1 MSRGRARGAAQ
12 AQSLGRILDYPTKP
26 FCKRGG
32 IIRTHEDAGAGW
44 DRFRDRARFGA
55 DHRKT
60 PGDGFGISH
69 AIALET
75 GGKNE
80 RIGRDVE
87 LGKMVL

>member
-60 PGDGFGISH
+60 PGDGFGLSH
-69 AIALET
+69 AVALET

-80 RIGRDVE
+80 RIGRHVE
-87 LGKMVL
+87 LGKMVR